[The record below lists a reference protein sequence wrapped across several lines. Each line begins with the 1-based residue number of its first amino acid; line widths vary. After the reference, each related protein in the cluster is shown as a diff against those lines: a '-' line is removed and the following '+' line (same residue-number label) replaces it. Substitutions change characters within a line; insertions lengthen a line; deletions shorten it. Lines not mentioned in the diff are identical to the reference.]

1 MKLGRAW
8 WACALAVPFYAAGC
22 VVEIGPDPFG
32 AEVSVD
38 AAWTINGVPA
48 NAAECAA
55 AGVTDVRIRVLDG
68 AGSWID
74 NRLTFPCAQGSASTG
89 PVLLEGT
96 YDLVVEAVDR
106 NAASVVV
113 AATDPVTVTALFGD
127 TITIDADFIIESI
140 PAGTLTGS
148 WTINGATPDATNCG
162 DLGIAEVHVQFLDA
176 GGVPDP
182 ASTLAYTCATGG
194 FSELVAVGSYNLRVV
209 AVDAD
214 GAVIAMAMNEMLT
227 LGVDET
233 LAINGGAPIDFVGG
247 FNPLGNDAV
256 LNTSWDIGGQMSTD
270 KSCDAVGGATVELY
284 FYAAEDTGLTNG
296 RRVVMGAPCGD
307 GAFASGTP
315 ILAAGDYLVTAELL
329 ATGGAL
335 ISEVQTDSPITVTAG
350 TPLELDL
357 DFRLDSSTIVASFEW
372 ESMSASGSYVDCAT
386 AGVEQMHWE
395 VYLNDGSPGGTFVAG
410 QDVGMTV
417 ACGEEINVMA
427 GVGGAALAPG
437 SYDVVVEGYRG
448 GFKAWDPMGTCTLNI
463 DAAGGLGLTTCRAD
477 YNP

>member
-182 ASTLAYTCATGG
+182 ASTLAYACATGG

-233 LAINGGAPIDFVGG
+233 DR
-247 FNPLGNDAV
+247 
-256 LNTSWDIGGQMSTD
+256 
-270 KSCDAVGGATVELY
+270 KS
-284 FYAAEDTGLTNG
+284 
-296 RRVVMGAPCGD
+296 VV
-307 GAFASGTP
+307 
-315 ILAAGDYLVTAELL
+315 
-329 ATGGAL
+329 
-335 ISEVQTDSPITVTAG
+335 
-350 TPLELDL
+350 
-357 DFRLDSSTIVASFEW
+357 
-372 ESMSASGSYVDCAT
+372 
-386 AGVEQMHWE
+386 
-395 VYLNDGSPGGTFVAG
+395 
-410 QDVGMTV
+410 
-417 ACGEEINVMA
+417 
-427 GVGGAALAPG
+427 
-437 SYDVVVEGYRG
+437 
-448 GFKAWDPMGTCTLNI
+448 
-463 DAAGGLGLTTCRAD
+463 
-477 YNP
+477 